1 MTQEKD
7 FEGKVVLI
15 TGAASGIGEATALKF
30 AERGAKIAIGD
41 INEDSDKVIQ
51 QIKDEGGDAVFFKTD
66 VSNADQVKSLV
77 EKTADH
83 FGKIDCAFNNA
94 GILPKIASFIDTTE
108 EDFDQTIAVDLKG
121 VFLCL
126 KYELEYMVKAGG
138 GSIVNTASVAGLI
151 ADPDMSPYVA
161 AKHGVVGLT
170 KAAGIEY
177 ADKGIRVNAV
187 APGVTATPL
196 AKEKLEDPEIRE
208 EMIGNVPADRAATP
222 DEIAETVLYLS
233 SDKASF
239 VMAQTYVI
247 DGGQI
252 AH

>member
-1 MTQEKD
+1 
-7 FEGKVVLI
+7 
-15 TGAASGIGEATALKF
+15 
-30 AERGAKIAIGD
+30 
-41 INEDSDKVIQ
+41 
-51 QIKDEGGDAVFFKTD
+51 
-66 VSNADQVKSLV
+66 
-77 EKTADH
+77 
-83 FGKIDCAFNNA
+83 
-94 GILPKIASFIDTTE
+94 
-108 EDFDQTIAVDLKG
+108 
-121 VFLCL
+121 
-126 KYELEYMVKAGG
+126 MVKAGG

>member
-1 MTQEKD
+1 MAQEKD

-30 AERGAKIAIGD
+30 AERGAKVAIGD
-41 INEDSDKVIQ
+41 INEDSEKVVQ
-51 QIKDEGGDAVFFKTD
+51 QIKDNGGDAVFFKTD
-66 VSNADQVKSLV
+66 VSNADQVKALI
-77 EKTADH
+77 EKTSDH
-83 FGKIDCAFNNA
+83 FGQIDCAFNNA
-94 GILPKIASFIDTTE
+94 GILPKIASFIETAE
-108 EDFDQTIAVDLKG
+108 EDFDKTIAVDLKG

-126 KYELEYMVKAGG
+126 KYELEYMMKEGG

-196 AKEKLEDPEIRE
+196 AKEKLEDPQIRE

>member
-1 MTQEKD
+1 MTQGQE

-41 INEDSDKVIQ
+41 INADSEKVVQ
-51 QIKDEGGDAVFFKTD
+51 NIKNSGGEAVFFKTN
-66 VSNADQVKSLV
+66 VSDAAQVKALV
-77 EKTADH
+77 EQTVDY

-94 GILPKIASFIDTTE
+94 GILPKIASFIETTE
-108 EDFDQTIAVDLKG
+108 EDFDKTIAVDLKG

-126 KYELEYMVKAGG
+126 KYELEYMVKAGA

-196 AKEKLEDPEIRE
+196 AKAKLEDPVIRE

-239 VMAQTYVI
+239 VMAQSYVV

>member
-1 MTQEKD
+1 MTQEQD
-7 FEGKVVLI
+7 FKGKVVLI

-30 AERGAKIAIGD
+30 AERGAKVAIGD
-41 INEDSDKVIQ
+41 INEESNKVVQ
-51 QIKDEGGDAVFFKTD
+51 QIKDHGGEAVFFQTN
-66 VSNADQVKSLV
+66 VSNPEEVKALV
-77 EKTADH
+77 EQTAAH

-94 GILPKIASFIDTTE
+94 GVLPQIASFIDTTVE
-108 EDFDQTIAVDLKG
+108 EFDKTIAVDLKG

-126 KYELEYMVKAGG
+126 KYELEYMVQAGG

-177 ADKGIRVNAV
+177 ADKGVRVNAV

-208 EMIGNVPADRAATP
+208 EMIGNVPADRAAKP
-222 DEIAETVLYLS
+222 EEIAETVLYLS
-233 SDKASF
+233 SDKASY